1 MVAYSFTVALLGLS
15 AVYAL
20 PTATIVE
27 ERQIF
32 GIGEGSGGIGS
43 GSGNL
48 KPCSPT
54 IPLEQQPPCI
64 FSPIGGGI
72 KPGKEKRQIG
82 LGDPTN
88 LAEQRAAIAALQ
100 QQLIVL
106 QNKKNKTDAEVAQ
119 MAALQAM
126 IAYKE
131 GILSISAPEGTES
144 SFTHGRRQTLV
155 LPPDYKTDTKK
166 VIKDLETRLI
176 KLQNKKNKTP
186 NDVSEIKAIKA
197 ALKYLAGIVSIS
209 APGGSSSTFTPGKR
223 SASLDS
229 VGTYASA
236 PVCANLEAAEL
247 AYERLMQSKTK
258 LSVEQYI
265 VFKKLEHFLA
275 GCGIKIIQVPDGTST
290 IIKPSDKRD
299 VVSLTPL
306 SPDFDLAGLE
316 TSYRAMV
323 QGLGSSSPSFSTWL
337 ALQQIADLLQVYGV
351 TVDRSAPTLTPLL
364 TPKRQIAI
372 GGKACELTDIMGL
385 KAALAALLTAYG
397 DPSKAPTNIFLIE
410 QVIVTALQICGQS
423 VQGWTTLTPGNP
435 IPGAPIVP
443 DKTVPGGAI
452 VPDKPVPGGAIVPDK
467 PVPGAPLKPSDKR
480 QVPVKD
486 PAALLDAL
494 HLLEKQ
500 YGTYGSGK
508 IPVPIFLI
516 MVNMVTIL
524 QDIPG
529 VVVPGWPVLGQG
541 SVSIYPSP

>member
-20 PTATIVE
+20 PTANTVE

-72 KPGKEKRQIG
+72 KPGKEKRQIS

-88 LAEQRAAIAALQ
+88 LSEQRAAIAALQ

-119 MAALQAM
+119 IAALQAM

-155 LPPDYKTDTKK
+155 LPPDYKTNTKK
-166 VIKDLETRLI
+166 VIKELETRLI

-197 ALKYLAGIVSIS
+197 ALQYLAGIVSIS
-209 APGGSSSTFTPGKR
+209 APEGSSSTFVPGKR
-223 SASLDS
+223 SVSLDS

-236 PVCANLEAAEL
+236 SVCSNLEAAEL
-247 AYERLMQSKTK
+247 AYEKLMQSKTK
-258 LSVEQYI
+258 LSVKQYI
-265 VFKKLEHFLA
+265 VFKQLEHFLA

-290 IIKPSDKRD
+290 IIKPSDKKRD

-337 ALQQIADLLQVYGV
+337 TLQQIADLLQVYGV
-351 TVDRSAPTLTPLL
+351 TVDRSAATFAPLL

-435 IPGAPIVP
+435 IPGAPMVP
-443 DKTVPGGAI
+443 DKT
-452 VPDKPVPGGAIVPDK
+452 VPGGAIVPDK

>member
-1 MVAYSFTVALLGLS
+1 MVAYSLTVALLGLS

-20 PTATIVE
+20 PTASTVE

-72 KPGKEKRQIG
+72 KPGKAKRQIS

-88 LAEQRAAIAALQ
+88 LSEQRAAIAALQ

-119 MAALQAM
+119 IAALQAM

-155 LPPDYKTDTKK
+155 LPPDYKTNTKQ
-166 VIKDLETRLI
+166 VIKDLQTRLI

-197 ALKYLAGIVSIS
+197 ALQYLAGIVSIS
-209 APGGSSSTFTPGKR
+209 APDGSSSTFVPGKR
-223 SASLDS
+223 SVSLDS
-229 VGTYASA
+229 VGTYSSAS
-236 PVCANLEAAEL
+236 VCSNLEAAEL
-247 AYERLMQSKTK
+247 AYEKLMQSKTK
-258 LSVEQYI
+258 LSVKQYI
-265 VFKKLEHFLA
+265 VFKQLEHFLA

-290 IIKPSDKRD
+290 IIKPSDKKRD

-316 TSYRAMV
+316 TSYRAMI
-323 QGLGSSSPSFSTWL
+323 QSLGSSSPSFGTWL

-351 TVDRSAPTLTPLL
+351 TVDRSAATFTPLL

-435 IPGAPIVP
+435 IPGAPMVP
-443 DKTVPGGAI
+443 DKT
-452 VPDKPVPGGAIVPDK
+452 VPGGAIVPDK